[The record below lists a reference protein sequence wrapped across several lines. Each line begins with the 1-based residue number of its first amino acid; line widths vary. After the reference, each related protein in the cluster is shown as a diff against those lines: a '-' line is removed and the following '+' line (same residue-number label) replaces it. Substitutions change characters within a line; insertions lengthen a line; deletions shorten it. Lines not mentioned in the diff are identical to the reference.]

1 MKRISGTQDALE
13 AGADNVLVVP
23 LGWQGR
29 GSEGCQEKFVNIA
42 GHPQNYYRCTYPSR
56 SADAKI

>member
-1 MKRISGTQDALE
+1 MKRISGTRDALE

-23 LGWQGR
+23 VGWQGR

-42 GHPQNYYRCTYPSR
+42 GASRGLLPVYPIR
-56 SADAKI
+56 SADANF